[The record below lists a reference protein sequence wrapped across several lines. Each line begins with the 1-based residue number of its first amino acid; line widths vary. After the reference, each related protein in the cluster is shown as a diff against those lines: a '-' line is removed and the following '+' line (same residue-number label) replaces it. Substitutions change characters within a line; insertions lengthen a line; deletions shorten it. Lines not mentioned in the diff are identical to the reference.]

1 MTADANL
8 IHNSNVRHL
17 SERPGVIKRNRH
29 ADIRTERPELGAE
42 RGVAQYQRLASLL
55 RHRIAKGEYRLG
67 TQLPPIT
74 QLADDLGVAVVTVRQ
89 AYELLSTEGLIRSQ
103 RGVGTHVAALP
114 AATGDIELA
123 INDPFAA
130 PQALSFEI
138 LEIRRRTLVPPELL
152 GADVRSAD
160 EYVCVRKLHT
170 YSGEPF
176 CYAEIYVPTP
186 VFESLPRDTARK
198 RKLLAAVLDELGA
211 RCKRVRQR
219 LTVMP
224 ADFPLC
230 DMLKM
235 PFASPVA
242 KMSRRLVD
250 GKGNVLYAGVTWY
263 RGDRYVSE
271 IDLPV
276 SALKSM
282 PGITE
287 PQRGLVGERKAGLK
301 ALA

>member
-1 MTADANL
+1 MLDIL
-8 IHNSNVRHL
+8 
-17 SERPGVIKRNRH
+17 ERAIVNKRNSH
-29 ADIRTERPELGAE
+29 ADIKAERPELGTE

-55 RHRIAKGEYRLG
+55 RHRIANGDYPLS
-67 TQLPPIT
+67 TQLPSIT
-74 QLADDLGVAVVTVRQ
+74 QLANDLGVAVVSVRQ
-89 AYELLSTEGLIRSQ
+89 AYELLSKEGLIRSQ
-103 RGVGTHVAALP
+103 RGIGTHVAALP
-114 AATGDIELA
+114 AAAAGDMGLA

-138 LEIRRRTLVPPELL
+138 LEVRRHALVPQELL
-152 GADVRSAD
+152 GSSDSSA
-160 EYVCVRKLHT
+160 EEFVCVRKLHT

-186 VFESLPRDTARK
+186 VFESLPKDIAKK
-198 RKLLAAVLDELGA
+198 RKLLAAVLDELGT

-230 DMLKM
+230 DMLKI

-250 GKGNVLYAGVTWY
+250 AKGKLLYAGVTWY

-271 IDLPV
+271 INFPV

-287 PQRGLVGERKAGLK
+287 AQPDWSATASG
-301 ALA
+301 

>member
-1 MTADANL
+1 MADHSSTADASKQL
-8 IHNSNVRHL
+8 RS
-17 SERPGVIKRNRH
+17 
-29 ADIRTERPELGAE
+29 E
-42 RGVAQYQRLASLL
+42 RGVAQYQRLSSLL
-55 RHRIAKGEYRLG
+55 RHRIAKGDYPLG

-89 AYELLSTEGLIRSQ
+89 AYEMLAKEGLIRSQ

-114 AATGDIELA
+114 ATAGGAGDIELA

-130 PQALSFEI
+130 PRALAFEI
-138 LEIRRRTLVPPELL
+138 LEIRRHARVPLELL
-152 GADVRSAD
+152 GHGDRPAD
-160 EYVCVRKLHT
+160 ENVCVRKLHT

-176 CYAEIYVPTP
+176 CYVEIFVPTE
-186 VFESLPRDTARK
+186 VFESLPKDIARK
-198 RKLLAAVLDELGA
+198 RKVLGALIDELGP

-219 LTVMP
+219 TTVMP

-230 DMLKM
+230 DMLKI

-250 GKGNVLYAGVTWY
+250 SKGNVLYAGVTWY

-271 IDLPV
+271 IDFPV
-276 SALKSM
+276 SALKTV

-287 PQRGLVGERKAGLK
+287 PQPGTVGERRR
-301 ALA
+301 

>member
-1 MTADANL
+1 MTHDRFIA
-8 IHNSNVRHL
+8 
-17 SERPGVIKRNRH
+17 SEQH
-29 ADIRTERPELGAE
+29 ELRAE

-55 RHRIAKGEYRLG
+55 RHRIAKGEYPLG
-67 TQLPPIT
+67 GQLPPIT
-74 QLADDLGVAVVTVRQ
+74 QLAGDLGVAVVTVRQ
-89 AYELLSTEGLIRSQ
+89 AYELLSREGLIRSQ

-114 AATGDIELA
+114 ADVGDLELA

-130 PQALSFEI
+130 PQALAFEI
-138 LEIRRRTLVPPELL
+138 LEVRRRTAVPHDLL
-152 GADVRSAD
+152 GRDDRPADD
-160 EYVCVRKLHT
+160 NVCVRKLHT

-176 CYAEIYVPTP
+176 CYAEIYVPKA

-198 RKLLAAVLDELGA
+198 RKLLAAVLDELGP
-211 RCKRVRQR
+211 RCRRVRQR
-219 LTVMP
+219 MTVMP

-230 DMLKM
+230 DMLKI

-250 GKGNVLYAGVTWY
+250 AKGNVLYAGVTWY

-271 IDLPV
+271 MDIPV
-276 SALKSM
+276 SALKSV

-287 PQRGLVGERKAGLK
+287 PQPRAIAEGARR
-301 ALA
+301 